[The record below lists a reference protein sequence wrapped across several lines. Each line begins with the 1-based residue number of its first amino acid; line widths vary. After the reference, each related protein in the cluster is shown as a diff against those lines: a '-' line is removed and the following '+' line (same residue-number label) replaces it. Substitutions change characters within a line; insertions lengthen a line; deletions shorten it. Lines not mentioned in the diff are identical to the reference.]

1 MPISIKE
8 HIQFYSWIVKMKQQ
22 IADWNKRIQW
32 NDLEDQFKWVISEG
46 IAIQQIPAPT
56 FSEKN
61 RAAYVANQF
70 KQLGL
75 QNVAIDDLFNVTGLM
90 PGSQQPPKSGIMIS
104 AHTDTVF
111 SADTDLTI
119 RKEPDMIY
127 GPGLGDNSVGVS
139 GMLGLIAILKKLNI
153 QPACDLWFVAN
164 TREEGL
170 GDLGGMKA
178 VFQQLRPHIQ
188 SVINLE
194 GMAYGHVYH
203 AGIAVRRL
211 HITAHGEG
219 GHSWLNFGR
228 TSAIHGIMELGSHI
242 TRLHPPESPRTT
254 YNIGIIEGG
263 QSINTIATE
272 AGLWLDLRSEDSA
285 TLTRFEREVRRIV
298 DSCVKPNMS
307 YRIEVVGDRPAG
319 YIPVSHDLVQGAL
332 AALEQTGVKGTLENG
347 STDANVP
354 LSLGCPAVTIGIT
367 RGGNA
372 HRADEYIE
380 VSPVASGMR
389 QLLLLTLAASNTRN
403 L

>member
-1 MPISIKE
+1 
-8 HIQFYSWIVKMKQQ
+8 MKQQ

-32 NDLEDQFKWVISEG
+32 NELNDQFDWILQQG

-56 FSEKN
+56 FSEKR
-61 RAAYVANQF
+61 RAEYVAQQF
-70 KQLGL
+70 KQFDL
-75 QNVAIDDLFNVTGLM
+75 QNIQIDELYNVTGLM
-90 PGSQQPPKSGIMIS
+90 RGKQNQQSGIMVS

-119 RKEPDMIY
+119 RKDKDMIY

-139 GMLGLIAILKKLNI
+139 GMLGLVSMMKKLNI
-153 QPACDLWFVAN
+153 QPACDVWFVAN

-211 HITAHGEG
+211 HITAKGEG

-228 TSAIHGIMELGSHI
+228 TSAIHGIMELGAQI

-254 YNIGIIEGG
+254 FNIGIIEGG

-272 AGLWLDLRSEDSA
+272 AGLWLDLRSEESA
-285 TLTRFEREVRRIV
+285 ALTRFEREVRKIV
-298 DSCVKPNMS
+298 DTASKPNLTFN
-307 YRIEVVGDRPAG
+307 IDVVGDRPAG
-319 YIPVSHDLVQGAL
+319 SIPTAHNLVQMAL

-354 LSLGCPAVTIGIT
+354 LASGCPAVTIGIT

-372 HRADEYIE
+372 HRMDEYIE
-380 VSPVASGMR
+380 VSPIASGMR
-389 QLLLLTLAASNTRN
+389 QLLLLTLAATNT
-403 L
+403 

>member
-1 MPISIKE
+1 
-8 HIQFYSWIVKMKQQ
+8 MKQQ

-32 NDLEDQFKWVISEG
+32 NDLQDQIAWVLQQG

-56 FSEKN
+56 FSEKP
-61 RAAYVANQF
+61 RAEYVAQQF

-75 QNVAIDDLFNVTGLM
+75 QNIEIDELFNVTGLM
-90 PGSQQPPKSGIMIS
+90 KGKQSQQSGIMVS

-111 SADTDLTI
+111 STDTDLTI
-119 RKEPDMIY
+119 RNDNNYIY

-139 GMLGLIAILKKLNI
+139 GMLGLIAILRKLNI
-153 QPACDLWFVAN
+153 QPDCDIWFVAN

-178 VFQQLRPHIQ
+178 IFNKLRPNIH

-211 HITAHGEG
+211 HITAKGEG

-228 TSAIHGIMELGSHI
+228 TSAIHGIMQLGSQI
-242 TRLHPPESPRTT
+242 TRLTPPENPRTT
-254 YNIGIIEGG
+254 FNIGIIEGG
-263 QSINTIATE
+263 QSINTIAAE
-272 AGLWLDLRSEDSA
+272 AGLWLDLRSEDST
-285 TLTRFEREVRRIV
+285 TLGRFEREVRQLV
-298 DSCVKPNMS
+298 AATSKPNLPFD
-307 YRIEVVGDRPAG
+307 IQVVGDRPAG
-319 YIPVSHDLVQGAL
+319 SIPTSHSLVQLAL
-332 AALEQTGVKGTLENG
+332 DALEQSGVKGTLENG

-354 LSLGCPAVTIGIT
+354 LASGCPAVTIGIT

-372 HRADEYIE
+372 HRSDEYIE
-380 VSPVASGMR
+380 VPPIASGMR
-389 QLLLLTLAASNTRN
+389 QLLLLTLAVTGT
-403 L
+403 